1 MRALENRHTGIPAS
15 AYYLRKTKVSTPEV
29 LSELPVKC
37 FEIRRKQMG
46 NLIYEIVRTFIDG
59 LSDNTEQVEIVTSD
73 KLI

>member
-1 MRALENRHTGIPAS
+1 MRALENRHTGIPTS
-15 AYYLRKTKVSTPEV
+15 AYYPRKTKVSTPEV
-29 LSELPVKC
+29 LSELPIKC

-59 LSDNTEQVEIVTSD
+59 LFDNIKQAEIVTSD

>member
-15 AYYLRKTKVSTPEV
+15 AYYPRKTKVSTPEV

>member
-1 MRALENRHTGIPAS
+1 MRALENRHTDIPTS
-15 AYYLRKTKVSTPEV
+15 AYYPRKTKVSAPEV

-37 FEIRRKQMG
+37 FEIRKKLMG

-59 LSDNTEQVEIVTSD
+59 LSDNTEQAEIITSD

>member
-15 AYYLRKTKVSTPEV
+15 AYYPRETKVSAPEI

-37 FEIRRKQMG
+37 FEIRKKQMG

-59 LSDNTEQVEIVTSD
+59 LFDNIKQAEIITSD